1 MYFQI
6 LTKSQV
12 KKLENQRQERLAS
25 IEVSKPRIEPNC
37 ASPGPRDSW
46 SGTEKLDNATPRSQ
60 ATYKNVSPRSEGHS
74 LNVSS
79 SSSLSHQSVNFQTE
93 SDIKLE
99 EAKEK
104 DIQESMLYS
113 VETQTSFIE
122 IRQDE
127 QILAQNNV
135 VHSHVSIE
143 SSKLGNSQEDLELL
157 TSELNINGEIN
168 TDQIEKV
175 DSENDLHLHLD
186 SDRSDHDREQ
196 CTMQTLPD
204 ETERLQ
210 IPNDD
215 VTLRKDVDQDSE
227 TPEKL
232 SGRLSSRSNKSQ
244 KSSAQSVSSTHKGR
258 KDSEVVTE
266 INSDIAVSGPGHVPY
281 SKVIKSETSPEPRS
295 KRLDKQRLTSHDS
308 SSLTNVTS
316 VWDSMNSVRGEFLK
330 SRSSQ

>member
-1 MYFQI
+1 M
-6 LTKSQV
+6 
-12 KKLENQRQERLAS
+12 KKLESQREERLES

-37 ASPGPRDSW
+37 ASPSSRDSW
-46 SGTEKLDNATPRSQ
+46 LDTEKLDNATPRSQ
-60 ATYKNVSPRSEGHS
+60 ATYKNVTPRSEDHS

-79 SSSLSHQSVNFQTE
+79 SNSLSHQSVNIQTE
-93 SDIKLE
+93 SEVKLE

-104 DIQESMLYS
+104 DILESMLYS

-135 VHSHVSIE
+135 EHSHVSIE
-143 SSKLGNSQEDLELL
+143 GSKLGNSQENLELI

-168 TDQIEKV
+168 TDKIEKV

-196 CTMQTLPD
+196 GTMQTLPD

-210 IPNDD
+210 FPDD
-215 VTLRKDVDQDSE
+215 DLTLRKDVDQYSE
-227 TPEKL
+227 TSEKL
-232 SGRLSSRSNKSQ
+232 SGRLSSRSYKSQ
-244 KSSAQSVSSTHKGR
+244 KSSARSVSSTHKGR
-258 KDSEVVTE
+258 KDSEVEVVTE
-266 INSDIAVSGPGHVPY
+266 IDSDVVVSGPGHVPY
-281 SKVIKSETSPEPRS
+281 SKVIKSETSPAPRS
-295 KRLDKQRLTSHDS
+295 KRLDKYRLTSHDS

-330 SRSSQ
+330 SCISRQKLI

>member
-1 MYFQI
+1 M
-6 LTKSQV
+6 
-12 KKLENQRQERLAS
+12 KKLESQRQERLAN

-37 ASPGPRDSW
+37 ASPSPRSSW
-46 SGTEKLDNATPRSQ
+46 SDTEKLDKATRRSQTSYKNVTPRS
-60 ATYKNVSPRSEGHS
+60 EDHS

-79 SSSLSHQSVNFQTE
+79 SNSLSHQSVNIQTE
-93 SDIKLE
+93 SGVKLD

-127 QILAQNNV
+127 HIFAQNNV

-143 SSKLGNSQEDLELL
+143 SSKLGNSQEDLELI
-157 TSELNINGEIN
+157 TSELNINEEIN

-196 CTMQTLPD
+196 GTMQTLPD

-210 IPNDD
+210 LPDDD
-215 VTLRKDVDQDSE
+215 VTLRKDVDQYSE
-227 TPEKL
+227 TSEKL

-244 KSSAQSVSSTHKGR
+244 KSSARSVSSTHKGR
-258 KDSEVVTE
+258 KDSEVEVVAE
-266 INSDIAVSGPGHVPY
+266 IDSDVAVSGPGPVPY
-281 SKVIKSETSPEPRS
+281 SKVIKSETSPAPRS
-295 KRLDKQRLTSHDS
+295 KRLDKHRLTNHDS

-330 SRSSQ
+330 SHSSQKIC